1 MLREDEGNLMDIF
14 ILKSKIHQATVTGI
28 NMDYEGS
35 IVIDAALM
43 DEVDLHSYEKVL
55 VANMTTG
62 SRFETYA
69 IEGPRGSGE
78 IALNGAT
85 ARLGHVGD
93 KLIIFAFAQI
103 PRADVGSFNPKIVQL
118 DQENR
123 ILQRYSPK

>member
-1 MLREDEGNLMDIF
+1 MDVF

-35 IVIDAALM
+35 IVIDASLM

-62 SRFETYA
+62 ARFETYA
-69 IEGPRGSGE
+69 ILGPRGSGE

-103 PRADVGSFNPKIVQL
+103 PRAEVDSFTPKIVQL

-123 ILQRYSPK
+123 IQQRYSPK